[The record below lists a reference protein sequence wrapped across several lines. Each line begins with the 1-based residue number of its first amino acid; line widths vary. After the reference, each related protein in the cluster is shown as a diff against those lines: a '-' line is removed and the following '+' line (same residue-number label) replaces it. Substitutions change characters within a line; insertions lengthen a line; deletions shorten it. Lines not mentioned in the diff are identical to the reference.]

1 MPKLTKVT
9 PTTIKAIKPAD
20 KPVKWGVGDGLY
32 IYVTPQGYKSW
43 RYKYRFMN
51 KEKVLVIGD
60 ALAISYEEAKA
71 ARLAAINNITHG
83 IVKLTSAKCKI
94 PNFILTLMHSTDFG
108 LWSAMNPNCV

>member
-71 ARLAAINNITHG
+71 ARLAAINNITHN
-83 IVKLTSAKCKI
+83 IDPMTNKKQVRQLA
-94 PNFILTLMHSTDFG
+94 
-108 LWSAMNPNCV
+108 AAE